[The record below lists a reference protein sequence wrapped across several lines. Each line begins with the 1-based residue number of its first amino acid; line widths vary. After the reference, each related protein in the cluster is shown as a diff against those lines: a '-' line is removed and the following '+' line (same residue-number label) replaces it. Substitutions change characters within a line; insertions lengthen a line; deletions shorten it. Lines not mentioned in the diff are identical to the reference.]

1 MSVLI
6 PWEALA
12 LILLA
17 AGSLA
22 LCWRIA
28 RGRASRVAHASGG
41 LRGAI
46 ATLTGISERKRIEE
60 ALRQSIDTLRALI
73 EACPLTIMALDP
85 QGRVT
90 LWNRA
95 AERVFGWSE
104 AEVLGRPNPMVPE
117 DKKEE
122 HRFLRERALKGVATT
137 GVEIR
142 RRKKD
147 GSPIDLSVSTAPLR
161 DARGGICGGMSVLE
175 DITQRKRS
183 EEALRQTSET
193 LRAVIQATPLATWA
207 IDLDGKVKF
216 WNPAAERIFG
226 WREQEVLDRLLPVV
240 PKEGLE
246 EFRALL
252 ERYRRGERLSGVE
265 ARRQKKD
272 GSLIDIAFWTSPMH
286 DAGGR
291 INGTLGVVADITD
304 RKRADEKLKQYAG
317 ELQGKN
323 EELAVALARAK
334 EATELKSRFLA
345 NMSHEIRTPMNGV
358 LGMSELLLETRLDP
372 EQQEYV
378 GAIKSS
384 AEALLTIINDI
395 LDISKVEAGRLQTE
409 CIPFDLEAAVEEAL
423 SLLAIRAQ
431 AKGLDLHCRISPE
444 IPRRVRGDPVR
455 LRQVLM
461 NVAGNAVKFTDRG
474 GVSVEV
480 ELRAETAE
488 TTTICFTVK
497 DTGVGIAPEQRPQL
511 FSAFV
516 QGDTSTTRRYGGTG
530 LGLAISAHLVK
541 LMGGEIDFQSEA
553 GCGSTFWFTVEFRKA
568 AEGDLAPD
576 QAPVCTRERDHRA
589 AGARILL
596 AEDNEI
602 NRRIAMH
609 ILEKAGHRVE
619 AVPNGRTAVEAM
631 AQSSFD
637 LVLMDV
643 QMPEMDG
650 IEAATMI
657 RRLEGASRHVPII
670 AMTASAMAGDRERC
684 LGAGMDDYISKPV
697 RREQLLQAI
706 HSWVKPQG
714 T

>member
-6 PWEALA
+6 PWEVLA

-22 LCWRIA
+22 LCWRTA

-46 ATLTGISERKRIEE
+46 ATLAGISKRKRTEE
-60 ALRQSIDTLRALI
+60 ALRQSNDTLRALI

-85 QGRVT
+85 EGRVT
-90 LWNRA
+90 MWNRA

-161 DARGGICGGMSVLE
+161 DARGEICGGMSVLE

-226 WREQEVLDRLLPVV
+226 WTEQEVLDRFLPAVS
-240 PKEGLE
+240 EESLE

-252 ERYRRGERLSGVE
+252 ERYRRGERFSGVE
-265 ARRQKKD
+265 ARRRKKD

-286 DAGGR
+286 DAAGR
-291 INGTLGVVADITD
+291 ISGTLGVVADISD

-334 EATELKSRFLA
+334 EATEMKSRFLA

-358 LGMSELLLETRLDP
+358 LGMSELLLGTRLDP
-372 EQQEYV
+372 EQQGYAD
-378 GAIKSS
+378 AIKSS

-409 CIPFDLEAAVEEAL
+409 CIPFDLEATVEEAL
-423 SLLAIRAQ
+423 GLLAIRAQ
-431 AKGLDLHCRISPE
+431 ATGLDLHCRISPE

-488 TTTICFTVK
+488 TTTICFTIK
-497 DTGVGIAPEQRPQL
+497 DTGIGIAPEQRPQL
-511 FSAFV
+511 FNAFV

-541 LMGGEIDFQSEA
+541 LMGGEIDFQSEL
-553 GCGSTFWFTVEFRKA
+553 GRGSTFWFTVEFQKA
-568 AEGDLAPD
+568 AAGDFAPD
-576 QAPVCTRERDHRA
+576 QAPVGACERAQRV

-609 ILEKAGHRVE
+609 ILEKAGYRVE

-650 IEAATMI
+650 LEATTMI

-670 AMTASAMAGDRERC
+670 AMTASATAGDRQRC
-684 LGAGMDDYISKPV
+684 LGVGMDDYISKPV
-697 RREQLLQAI
+697 RREQLLKAI

-714 T
+714 G

>member
-6 PWEALA
+6 PWEVLA

-17 AGSLA
+17 TGSLA
-22 LCWRIA
+22 LCWRTA
-28 RGRASRVAHASGG
+28 RGRASRLAHASGG

-46 ATLTGISERKRIEE
+46 ATLTGIGERKRIEE
-60 ALRQSIDTLRALI
+60 ALRQSNDTLRALI

-104 AEVLGRPNPMVPE
+104 AEVLGHPNPMVPE

-161 DARGGICGGMSVLE
+161 DARGEICGGMSVLE
-175 DITQRKRS
+175 DISERKRS

-226 WREQEVLDRLLPVV
+226 WTEQEVLDRFLPAV
-240 PKEGLE
+240 PEESPEG
-246 EFRALL
+246 FGALL
-252 ERYRRGERLSGVE
+252 ERYRRGERFSGVE
-265 ARRQKKD
+265 ARRRRKD

-291 INGTLGVVADITD
+291 INGTLGVVADISD

-358 LGMSELLLETRLDP
+358 LGMSELLLGTRLDP
-372 EQQEYV
+372 EQQGYAD
-378 GAIKSS
+378 AIKSS

-409 CIPFDLEAAVEEAL
+409 CIPFDLEATVEEAL
-423 SLLAIRAQ
+423 GLLVIGAQ
-431 AKGLDLHCRISPE
+431 AKGLDLNYRISTDV
-444 IPRRVRGDPVR
+444 PRCVRGDPVR

-461 NVAGNAVKFTDRG
+461 NVVGNAVKFTDRG
-474 GVSVEV
+474 SVGIEM
-480 ELRAETAE
+480 ELRTETAE
-488 TTTICFTVK
+488 TATVCFTVK
-497 DTGVGIAPEQRPQL
+497 DTGIGIAPEQRAQL
-511 FSAFV
+511 FNAFV

-541 LMGGEIDFQSEA
+541 LMGGEIDFQSEL
-553 GCGSTFWFTVEFRKA
+553 GRGSTFWFTVEFQKA
-568 AEGDLAPD
+568 AAGDFAPN
-576 QAPVCTRERDHRA
+576 QAPVCVRERDHRV
-589 AGARILL
+589 AGAHILL

-609 ILEKAGHRVE
+609 ILEKAGYRVE

-650 IEAATMI
+650 LEATTMI

-670 AMTASAMAGDRERC
+670 AMTASAMAGDRQRC
-684 LGAGMDDYISKPV
+684 LGVGMDDYISKPV
-697 RREQLLQAI
+697 RREQLLKAI

-714 T
+714 A